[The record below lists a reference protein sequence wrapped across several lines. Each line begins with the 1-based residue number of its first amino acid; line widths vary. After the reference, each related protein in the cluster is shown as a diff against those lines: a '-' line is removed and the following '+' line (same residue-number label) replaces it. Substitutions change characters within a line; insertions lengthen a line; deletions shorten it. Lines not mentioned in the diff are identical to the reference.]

1 MSKLI
6 NISNACKKL
15 NLIDSKTNKPLN
27 HILRYWEKEFSQV
40 RPKQI
45 NKRRYYSTKD
55 IEILKFIKILTRIN
69 KISIEGVKN
78 ILNNDIK
85 KLDGNDYHSLK
96 NNLLKLKIKNK
107 SETLLNKIKKLKTYG
122 KKNSS

>member
-6 NISNACKKL
+6 SISNACKKL

-85 KLDGNDYHSLK
+85 KLDGNDYHSLR
-96 NNLLKLKIKNK
+96 NSLLKLKIKNK
-107 SETLLNKIKKLKTYG
+107 SETLLNKIKKLKNYG